1 LRTHH
6 PRDWKLDYFG
16 MTDEQRAIITTAVI
30 EQQTIIVAGAIG
42 CGKTSVLP
50 GYERARAK
58 QQQRRR
64 ELETALRDVFE
75 RGES

>member
-1 LRTHH
+1 
-6 PRDWKLDYFG
+6 
-16 MTDEQRAIITTAVI
+16 MIILYI
-30 EQQTIIVAGAIG
+30 LLIVGVLIA
-42 CGKTSVLP
+42 TVLP

-64 ELETALRDVFE
+64 ELETALRDAFE